1 MLDVML
7 VGTGGMTPLP
17 RRFLSSALLR
27 LQGRLILVDCGEGTQ
42 VSMKMAGWGFKEIS
56 SIFLTHLHGDHVVG
70 LPGLLLSVGNSGRE
84 EPLTVYGPGNLLRL
98 ADAVETIAP
107 RLPFPLRWI
116 PLSGGDR
123 VALEGMEVSTL
134 RVQHGV
140 PCLAYSFRVPRDRRF
155 VPERAQELGL
165 PVQMWGRLQSGEA
178 VKWEGRRV
186 EPEEVLGEERRG
198 LKLSYVTDTR
208 PTPELPAFVAE
219 SDLLI
224 CEGMYG
230 SPDDLP
236 KAIEN
241 GHMLFSEAAEIAW
254 EGRVRELWLT
264 HYSPSVSEPEEWL
277 EEASR
282 IFPSVRAGY
291 DRMSATLRFRE

>member
-27 LQGRLILVDCGEGTQ
+27 FQGRLVLVDCGEGTQ
-42 VSMKMAGWGFKEIS
+42 ISLRMAGWGFKELS
-56 SIFLTHLHGDHVVG
+56 AIFLTHLHGDHVAG
-70 LPGLLLSVGNSGRE
+70 LPGLLLTTGNSGRE
-84 EPLTVYGPGNLLRL
+84 EPLTVYGPGDLLGL
-98 ADAVETIAP
+98 ADAVQTIAP
-107 RLPFPLRWI
+107 YLPFQLRWL

-123 VALEGMEVSTL
+123 VEMGGISVSTL
-134 RVQHGV
+134 SVQHGL
-140 PCLAYSFRVPRDRRF
+140 PCLAYSFEVPRARPF
-155 VPERAQELGL
+155 LPERAQELGL
-165 PVQMWGRLQSGEA
+165 PVQLWSRLQSGEG
-178 VKWEGRRV
+178 VEWEGLRI
-186 EPEEVLGEERRG
+186 EPEEVLGEARRG

-236 KAIEN
+236 KAMEN
-241 GHMLFSEAAEIAW
+241 GHMLFSEAAGIAR
-254 EGRVRELWLT
+254 EGWVRELWLT
-264 HYSPSVSEPEEWL
+264 HYSPSLSTPEEWL
-277 EEASR
+277 DEASR
-282 IFPSVRAGY
+282 IFPNVRPGY
-291 DRMSATLRFRE
+291 DRMAGTLRFT